1 MAKILFS
8 IQHADDVLPQEDR
21 HTPGI
26 RKGWDSKSRDN
37 FQRQR
42 QQCQNG
48 AVQHFHT
55 AARCGFGTSKRV
67 GTGFCVCRL
76 KKNQT
81 SRRPDYLATVADKK
95 LRGHSGK
102 IEK

>member
-55 AARCGFGTSKRV
+55 AAAVDLAPASALEPVFV
-67 GTGFCVCRL
+67 CV
-76 KKNQT
+76 
-81 SRRPDYLATVADKK
+81 D
-95 LRGHSGK
+95 
-102 IEK
+102 